1 MNRQAGSEPR
11 QRRGGQTPHSDETV
25 VDTACPL
32 DCPDSCSLAVTVSK
46 GRVVEIDG
54 SMLNAPTAGYICAKV
69 RKFGDRVYGDAR
81 LEYPAVRTG
90 PKGQGR
96 FRRMSWDEAIELI
109 ATRLA
114 EVRERWGGEA
124 ILPFSYG
131 GSNGLLTQDTLDA
144 VLFRRLG
151 TSRLAR
157 TVCAA
162 PTGVAAQALYG
173 KMPSVTYEDYPHARL
188 IILWGVNPSTS
199 GIHLVPYV
207 RDAQKSGA
215 RLVVIDPR
223 STPLARQA
231 DLHLAPRPGTDVA
244 LALALHRY
252 LFENGFAD
260 TKFLADHTKGAER
273 LRERAATWTFDRA
286 AETSGVSEA
295 AVRRLAEDYA
305 RTSPALIRCG
315 WGLERNR
322 NGGNAAMSIL
332 ALPAVAGK
340 FGIQGGGYSMSNSG
354 AWSITRPWLGP
365 ESSTRVV
372 NMNKLGRALTEYDDP
387 PIKALFVYNCNPV
400 ATMPDQQRV
409 LNGMA
414 RDDLFTVVFDQVMTD
429 SAVFADVILPATTFL
444 EAYDFARGY
453 GPISLQLVRPIID
466 AIGEARSNPD
476 VFGELARRLGLL
488 ERAEPDNELDMLLQI
503 FKTLPGTVGAQM
515 EETGRAAPPFGF
527 RPVQFVDVLPNTFDR
542 KVDLFPP
549 ALEAEAPLGLYTFQP
564 DPVTERFPLALISPA
579 SDKTISS
586 TLGELQR
593 PAVALLM
600 NPADAGP
607 RGLKDDDPVKVF
619 NELGEVQCAVKI
631 ESTIREGT
639 VSLPKGLWRKSTWNQ
654 FTSNV
659 LVPDTLTDLGAG
671 ACFNDARVEVA
682 RLESSTSHR
691 KDAGTQRTPS

>member
-1 MNRQAGSEPR
+1 MENI
-11 QRRGGQTPHSDETV
+11 V

-46 GRVVEIDG
+46 GKVIEIDG
-54 SMLNAPTAGYICAKV
+54 SALNTPTAGYICAKV
-69 RKFGDRVYGDAR
+69 RKFGDRVYGDTR
-81 LEYPAVRTG
+81 LQYPAVRTG
-90 PKGQGR
+90 PKGHAR
-96 FRRMSWDEAIELI
+96 FRRASWDEAIELI
-109 ATRLA
+109 ATRLLD
-114 EVRERWGGEA
+114 VREHWGGEA
-124 ILPFSYG
+124 ILPFCYG

-162 PTGVAAQALYG
+162 PTGTAAQALYG
-173 KMPSVTYEDYPHARL
+173 KMPCVTYEDYPDARL

-207 RDAQKSGA
+207 RQAQKSGA

-231 DLHLAPRPGTDVA
+231 DLHLAPKPGTDVA
-244 LALALHRY
+244 IALAIHRY
-252 LFENGFAD
+252 LFENGLAA
-260 TKFLADHTKGAER
+260 TQFLAEHTKGAER
-273 LRERAATWTFDRA
+273 LHERAGMWTFERA
-286 AETSGVSEA
+286 AETSGVPEA
-295 AVRRLAEDYA
+295 ALRRLAEDYA
-305 RTSPALIRCG
+305 SASPALIRCG

-340 FGIQGGGYSMSNSG
+340 FGVRGGGYSMSNSA
-354 AWSITRPWLGP
+354 AWNITRPWLGP
-365 ESSTRVV
+365 EPETRII
-372 NMNKLGRALTEYDDP
+372 NMNKLGRALLEYNDP

-409 LNGMA
+409 LRGMA
-414 RDDLFTVVFDQVMTD
+414 REDLFTVVFDQVMTD
-429 SAVFADVILPATTFL
+429 TAVFADVILPATTFL

-453 GPISLQLVRPIID
+453 GPLSLQLVRPVID
-466 AIGEARSNPD
+466 AVGESRSNPE
-476 VFGELARRLGLL
+476 VFGELARRLDLL
-488 ERAEPDNELDMLLQI
+488 DAAAPDNELDMLLQI

-527 RPVQFVDVLPNTFDR
+527 RPIQFVDVMPKTVDE
-542 KVDLFPP
+542 KVDLFPS
-549 ALEAEAPLGLYTFQP
+549 ALDAEAPLGLYTFQP
-564 DPVTERFPLALISPA
+564 DPATDKFPLALISPS

-586 TLGELQR
+586 TLGELPW

-600 NPADAGP
+600 NPADAAP
-607 RGLKDDDPVKVF
+607 RGLRDDDPIKVF
-619 NELGEVQCAVKI
+619 NDLGEVQCAVKI

-654 FTSNV
+654 MTGNA
-659 LVPDTLTDLGAG
+659 LVPDSLTDLGAG

-682 RLESSTSHR
+682 LLEDHASHR
-691 KDAGTQRTPS
+691 KNAKAQRSF

>member
-1 MNRQAGSEPR
+1 M
-11 QRRGGQTPHSDETV
+11 
-25 VDTACPL
+25 
-32 DCPDSCSLAVTVSK
+32 
-46 GRVVEIDG
+46 
-54 SMLNAPTAGYICAKV
+54 
-69 RKFGDRVYGDAR
+69 
-81 LEYPAVRTG
+81 RTG
-90 PKGQGR
+90 SKGQGR
-96 FRRMSWDEAIELI
+96 FKRATWDEAIELI
-109 ATRLA
+109 ATRML

-144 VLFRRLG
+144 VLFRRFG

-173 KMPSVTYEDYPHARL
+173 KMPCVTYEDYPDARL
-188 IILWGVNPSTS
+188 IVLWGVNPSAS

-207 RDAQKSGA
+207 REAQKSGA

-244 LALALHRY
+244 IALAIHRY

-260 TKFLADHTKGAER
+260 LPFLAEHTKGSDR
-273 LRERAATWTFDRA
+273 LRERAAAWTFERA
-286 AETSGVSEA
+286 AEISGVPEA
-295 AVRRLAEDYA
+295 ALRRLAEDYA
-305 RTSPALIRCG
+305 SASPALIRCG

-340 FGIQGGGYSMSNSG
+340 FGVRGGGYSMSNSA
-354 AWSITRPWLGP
+354 AWNIARPWLGSEP
-365 ESSTRVV
+365 TTRVV
-372 NMNKLGRALTEYDDP
+372 NMNKLGRALLEYDDP
-387 PIKALFVYNCNPV
+387 PIKAMFVYNCNPA

-409 LNGMA
+409 LAGLA
-414 RDDLFTVVFDQVMTD
+414 REDLFTVVFDQVMTD
-429 SAVFADVILPATTFL
+429 TAVFADVILPATTFL

-453 GPISLQLVRPIID
+453 GPLSLQLVRPVID
-466 AIGEARSNPD
+466 AVGESRSNPE

-488 ERAEPDNELDMLLQI
+488 TTAEPDNELDMLLQL

-515 EETGRAAPPFGF
+515 EETGRAAPPCGF
-527 RPVQFVDVLPNTFDR
+527 RPVQFVDVLPKTFDA
-542 KVDLFPP
+542 KVDLFPS
-549 ALEAEAPLGLYTFQP
+549 ALEDEAPLGLYTFQP
-564 DPVTERFPLALISPA
+564 DPATERFPLALISPA

-586 TLGELQR
+586 TLGELPR
-593 PAVALLM
+593 PAIALLM
-600 NPADAGP
+600 NPADAAA
-607 RGLKDDDPVKVF
+607 RDLKDGDPIRVF

-631 ESTIREGT
+631 EATIREGT

-654 FTSNV
+654 LTANV
-659 LVPDTLTDLGAG
+659 LVPDSLTDLGAG
-671 ACFNDARVEVA
+671 ACFNDARVEVE
-682 RLESSTSHR
+682 RL
-691 KDAGTQRTPS
+691 PSR